1 MISLG
6 QLQRRFWC
14 LTATAALSALAV
26 GCGASGIS
34 ELSDAAITA
43 RDVPADWNLA
53 DFGEAEAQRLWAVL
67 PELLVSDA
75 EASLFVRA
83 LEGERGLHGTATI
96 LIETENPATLP
107 KSTDG
112 ERALGPLSRLLAEQD
127 AFLNPDIRAG
137 DPGTYFAMSDVPR
150 PGSLHSRLVR
160 LLDDGYLFSDST
172 IFSVGPVLAVVTVWY
187 PEQEGPFRHVDEL
200 ASDVA
205 DRLQVYLGEG

>member
-1 MISLG
+1 V
-6 QLQRRFWC
+6 
-14 LTATAALSALAV
+14 LSALMA
-26 GCGASGIS
+26 GCGGGSVH
-34 ELSDAAITA
+34 ELRDAAITS
-43 RDVPADWNLA
+43 RDVPADWGLA
-53 DFGEAEAQRLWAVL
+53 DFGDAEAQRLWAVL
-67 PELLVSDA
+67 PELLASDS
-75 EASLFVRA
+75 ETRLFVRA
-83 LEGERGLHGTATI
+83 LQGENGLHGTATI
-96 LIETENPATLP
+96 LIETGDPAALP

-127 AFLNPDIRAG
+127 AFLNPDIRGG
-137 DPGTYFAMSDVPR
+137 DPGAYFAVSDVPL

-187 PEQEGPFRHVDEL
+187 PEQDGPFRQVDEL